1 MIISRRKVI
10 ITASTAIIVA
20 LTAIAAAS
28 RNGVP
33 DVPMGEVLTGPFID
47 VIEIRGE
54 IRPFKSVVVTA
65 PDDAGQL
72 QIVRIVRDG
81 TRVKKGDVLVEFD
94 DAGPRAEM
102 LARTTTLKQYKA
114 QVDQERAQAR
124 ITRERNA
131 TELLRADYDV
141 RRARLDLSGLEFI
154 PRLDVEAAKLRL
166 ADAEQRLVE
175 MKARVAAD
183 ERAAAENIARAERR
197 VAREQLEID
206 RRKAALEHLVLRAPT
221 DGVVSIMLNPRNSN
235 PMQPRQEF
243 RAGDQAWSGAEL
255 IELPD
260 LSSVHLLA
268 RVEESDRGR
277 MRADQRATIRVD
289 AIPGSNLE
297 ATLTSISLLARPDFS
312 TGFPPGRN
320 FDMRITVDKMDPR
333 LRPGQ
338 SATARIEVGRIE
350 NATLVPAGALFTVNG
365 QATVYR
371 LDGRTFEPVVV
382 EVLRRGREYV
392 AVKSGVE
399 AGDRL
404 ALSDPT
410 EPAEGGAR

>member
-1 MIISRRKVI
+1 MMMSRRTLTAAGCTAVI
-10 ITASTAIIVA
+10 LA

-33 DVPMGEVLTGPFID
+33 DVPTGDVVTGPFID
-47 VIEIRGE
+47 IVEIRGE

-81 TRVKKGDVLVEFD
+81 TSVKKGDVLVEFD
-94 DAGPRAEM
+94 AAAPRAEM
-102 LARTTTLKQYKA
+102 LARMTTLKQLQA

-131 TELLRADYDV
+131 TELLRADYNV
-141 RRARLDLSGLEFI
+141 RRAKLDLSGQEFI
-154 PRLDVEAAKLRL
+154 PRLDVEVSKLGL
-166 ADAEQRLVE
+166 ADAEQRLIE
-175 MKARVAAD
+175 MQARVAAD
-183 ERAAAENIARAERR
+183 GKAAAENIARAERR

-206 RRKAALEHLVLRAPT
+206 RRRVALDHLVLRAPA
-221 DGVVSIMLNPRNSN
+221 DGVASIMLNLRNSN

-243 RAGDQAWSGAEL
+243 RPGDQAWSDAQL

-260 LSSVHLLA
+260 LSSVHLLS

-277 MRADQRATIRVD
+277 VQAGQRATIRVD

-297 ATLTSISLLARPDFS
+297 ASLTSISLLARPDFS

-320 FDMRITVDKMDPR
+320 FDMKITVDKMDRR

-350 NATLVPAGALFTVNG
+350 NATLVPAGAIFTVNG

-371 LDGRTFEPVVV
+371 LDGRAFEPVVV

-392 AVKSGVE
+392 AVKSGV
-399 AGDRL
+399 ASGDTL
-404 ALSDPT
+404 ALVDPT
-410 EPAEGGAR
+410 DVPQRGAR